1 MNDFFYGE
9 GDLYA
14 VAAAY
19 AFHLA
24 QNQAYLDGN
33 KRTATASAMVFLW
46 MNGITHPLDR
56 ECRWKIYDALIAIAE
71 HRMTKPEL
79 AALFRKFFT
88 TQKPGADTVAFST
101 SVRLRRRMPS
111 AISVIISSISN
122 RKWLPGRKSLGAI
135 CFTRSAWVLSW

>member
-1 MNDFFYGE
+1 MTEEPIFLTREIVDRIHVRSLNEYGGIHGVRDDSLVESAIGAAMNDFFYGE

-88 TQKPGADTVAFST
+88 TQ
-101 SVRLRRRMPS
+101 
-111 AISVIISSISN
+111 
-122 RKWLPGRKSLGAI
+122 
-135 CFTRSAWVLSW
+135 